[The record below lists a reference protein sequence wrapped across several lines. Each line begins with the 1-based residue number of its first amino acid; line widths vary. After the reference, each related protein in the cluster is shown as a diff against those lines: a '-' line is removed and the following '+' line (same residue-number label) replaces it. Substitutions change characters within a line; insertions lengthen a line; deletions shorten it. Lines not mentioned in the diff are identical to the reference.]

1 MDNALKGDE
10 KGILRYY
17 IHSRVIVS
25 LELSLTLVL
34 IIALM
39 DRMGST
45 PTNST
50 RWSSV
55 VRDEN
60 FLKWDKTVYVQQFF
74 LIQSTTEHNCL

>member
-17 IHSRVIVS
+17 THSRVIVS
-25 LELSLTLVL
+25 LELCLTLVL

-74 LIQSTTEHNCL
+74 LI

>member
-17 IHSRVIVS
+17 THSRVIVS

-74 LIQSTTEHNCL
+74 CNIVCNRT

>member
-25 LELSLTLVL
+25 LEPSLTLVL

-60 FLKWDKTVYVQQFF
+60 FLKWNKTVYVQQFF
-74 LIQSTTEHNCL
+74 LI

>member
-25 LELSLTLVL
+25 LEPSLTLVL

-60 FLKWDKTVYVQQFF
+60 FLKWNKTVYVQQFF
-74 LIQSTTEHNCL
+74 II

>member
-1 MDNALKGDE
+1 MDNALKSDE

-17 IHSRVIVS
+17 THSRVIVS

-60 FLKWDKTVYVQQFF
+60 FLKWDKTVNVQQFF
-74 LIQSTTEHNCL
+74 LI